1 LEIKPDISS
10 HKPLPSR
17 ELFVRKPLA
26 NFSSLTHLRVLGLMD
41 VTMHTIDSIPE
52 DNEERRVRTSA
63 SEVNKMAY
71 GVADHL
77 GKNESL
83 NMLDLVQPNFRD
95 RPDEAIF
102 AMFGRAQPIANNN
115 RIAKF
120 LHDHFIQQFTNH
132 LSQLKPEKDEGVPDA
147 LRRTFLKLNKLLH
160 EFLYSTNMRK
170 MSQSSA
176 SSRGTSV
183 LDTALLRS
191 GVSGLVMY
199 IVDKTLYIANA
210 GNALAVISRGGVAQL
225 VSRKHDPFDRGEISR
240 IRSAEGWVT
249 PKGLVN
255 EEVDVS
261 RSFGFYH
268 LLPVVNARPD
278 IVTWELSNQ
287 DEFVILA
294 NRGLWDYVSYQNAV
308 EIAGTEKGDPMTAA
322 QKLRDF
328 AISYGAEG
336 STMIMVVCVADLFN
350 DCSARKRQAT
360 VDSILDPEGYTSLT
374 KRKKKD
380 DIGIQKLDRIGDE
393 IEPPIG
399 HIALVFSDI
408 RNSTH
413 LWEVNPGMP
422 TALRLHNNLLRRQL
436 RYCGGYEV
444 KSEGDSFMCSFPN
457 AITALWWCLTVQIE
471 LLKEPWPL
479 EILECEDGKEILDS
493 SDRIIARGLS
503 VRMGVH
509 CGEPFY
515 EPDPITKRMDYFG
528 SMVNRSARI
537 SGVAHGGQITC
548 SADVV
553 REINAKIFETEP
565 ETDIQP
571 AQAIHAIKGIG
582 IKVVSVGE
590 TKLKGLEMPESLSLV
605 YPTMLEGRQGLKETE
620 AASGSRVQFSTE
632 QMREV
637 ALLCVRLENLSTT
650 WIIPPPPGCEGTLLP
665 PYIAPDEEESRPRL
679 RDRHSDVLLPGMNP
693 NTSYADLMMLLN
705 SLCIRIV
712 NAHYAMSRNLH
723 FSDILAK
730 RGDLDARTMRELMSI
745 LGNGLI
751 EN

>member
-1 LEIKPDISS
+1 
-10 HKPLPSR
+10 
-17 ELFVRKPLA
+17 
-26 NFSSLTHLRVLGLMD
+26 MD

-71 GVADHL
+71 GIADHL
-77 GKNESL
+77 GKSESL

-95 RPDEAIF
+95 KPGEAIF

-132 LSQLKPEKDEGVPDA
+132 LAQLNHDKGERVTDA

-176 SSRGTSV
+176 SSRGTST

-199 IVDKTLYIANA
+199 VVDKTLYIANA
-210 GNALAVISRGGVAQL
+210 GNALAVISRGGVAQP
-225 VSRKHDPFDRGEISR
+225 VSRKHDPFDRGEIER
-240 IRSAEGWVT
+240 IRAAEGWVT

-336 STMIMVVCVADLFN
+336 STMIMVVCVADLFR
-350 DCSARKRQAT
+350 DSLVRKRQAT
-360 VDSILDPEGYTSLT
+360 VDSILDPEGYASLT

-380 DIGIQKLDRIGDE
+380 DIGIQKLTRIGDE
-393 IEPPIG
+393 VEPPTG

-413 LWEVNPGMP
+413 LWEANPGMP

-457 AITALWWCLTVQIE
+457 ALSALWWCLTVQIE

-479 EILECEDGKEILDS
+479 EVLECEDGKAILDS
-493 SDRIIARGLS
+493 SNRIIARGLS
-503 VRMGVH
+503 VRMGIH
-509 CGEPFY
+509 CGEPFH
-515 EPDPITKRMDYFG
+515 EPDPVTRRMDYFG

-537 SGVAHGGQITC
+537 SSCAHGGQIAC

-553 REINAKIFETEP
+553 REINSKLETEL
-565 ETDIQP
+565 ETDMQP
-571 AQAIHAIKGIG
+571 AEQAIHAIKGIG
-582 IKVVSVGE
+582 IKIVSVGE
-590 TKLKGLEMPESLSLV
+590 TKLKGLEIPESLSLI
-605 YPTMLEGRQGLKETE
+605 YPTELEGRQGLKETE
-620 AASGSRVQFSTE
+620 AASGSRVQFSME
-632 QMREV
+632 QMREL
-637 ALLCVRLENLSTT
+637 ALLCVRLEALSSSRIFRPIKGSVPSTD
-650 WIIPPPPGCEGTLLP
+650 IV
-665 PYIAPDEEESRPRL
+665 ANEEKPQSIFIYGDP
-679 RDRHSDVLLPGMNP
+679 DVLLPAMNP
-693 NTSYADLMMLLN
+693 EPSAADLMILLN
-705 SLCIRIV
+705 SLSIRID
-712 NAHYAMSRNLH
+712 NAFLSLCR
-723 FSDILAK
+723 K
-730 RGDLDARTMRELMSI
+730 RQMEKVQSELQG
-745 LGNGLI
+745 LGNLDERTLQGILSMLRTD
-751 EN
+751 EEL